1 MYFISFKSP
10 LCSSLQCLENKHII
24 YKMREKTVFF
34 VSSMVGIFHSGILY
48 EQHLVELILM
58 QLNFS

>member
-24 YKMREKTVFF
+24 YKMREKTVFLYQVWLAF
-34 VSSMVGIFHSGILY
+34 FHSGILY